1 MRRIPSR
8 ELLDD
13 DAGTPSE
20 IAESIA
26 DLRNINRRFGG
37 ISTTQQMIE
46 SIAERTGRNE
56 FSLLDVG
63 SGNGDLPG
71 TVQAKLRDRGITIK
85 VTLLDRVYSHLG
97 GGTPAVVGD
106 ALKLP
111 FADDSFDL
119 LTCNLFLH
127 HLMPEEVVSFVRD
140 SLRCCRIAIGINDL
154 IRSRLHLAFVYAG
167 LPLFHS
173 RITRNDAPAS
183 VRQAYTGSEL
193 RDLVANAGAAR
204 VDISKHYLYRMGVV
218 VWKHGLGSIGRR

>member
-1 MRRIPSR
+1 MRRVPSR

-26 DLRNINRRFGG
+26 DLHNINRRFGG
-37 ISTTQQMIE
+37 ISTTLQMIE
-46 SIAERTGRNE
+46 SIAERSGRNE
-56 FSLLDVG
+56 FSLLDIG
-63 SGNGDLPG
+63 SGNGDLLAA
-71 TVQAKLRDRGITIK
+71 VQPKLLASGITVS

-97 GGTPAVVGD
+97 SGTPGVVGD

-127 HLMPEEVVSFVRD
+127 HLAPEEVVGFVSE
-140 SLRCCRIAIGINDL
+140 SLRCCRIAVAIKDL
-154 IRSRLHLAFVYAG
+154 IRSRLHLALVYAG
-167 LPLFHS
+167 LPLFNS

-183 VRQAYTGSEL
+183 VRQAYTTSEL
-193 RDLVANAGAAR
+193 RELVDQTIAER
-204 VDISKHYLYRMGVV
+204 VDISKHFLYRMGVV
-218 VWKHGLGSIGRR
+218 VWKDDFDGNGQP

>member
-1 MRRIPSR
+1 MKRIPSR

-26 DLRNINRRFGG
+26 DLHNINRRFGG
-37 ISTTQQMIE
+37 ISTTLQMIE
-46 SIAERTGRNE
+46 SIAESSGRNE
-56 FSLLDVG
+56 FSMLDVG
-63 SGNGDLPG
+63 SGNGDLPA
-71 TVQAKLRDRGITIK
+71 TVQAKLQNRGITVK

-97 GGTPAVVGD
+97 SGTPAVVGD

-127 HLMPEEVVSFVRD
+127 HLTPEEVVGFMGEC
-140 SLRCCRIAIGINDL
+140 LRCCRIAVGINDL
-154 IRSRLHLAFVYAG
+154 IRSRLHLALVYAG

-183 VRQAYTGSEL
+183 VKQAYTTSEIREL
-193 RDLVANAGAAR
+193 MEQTIAER
-204 VDISKHYLYRMGVV
+204 VDISKHFLYRMGVV
-218 VWKHGLGSIGRR
+218 AWKDGFGNGQR